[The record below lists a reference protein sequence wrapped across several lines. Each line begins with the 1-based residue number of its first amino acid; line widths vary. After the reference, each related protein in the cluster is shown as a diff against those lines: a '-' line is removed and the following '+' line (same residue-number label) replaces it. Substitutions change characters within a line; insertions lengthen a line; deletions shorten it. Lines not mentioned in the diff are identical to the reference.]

1 VDAEPHNTTQNHYKL
16 SQSFHSLL
24 LQVLFEFICIIVMK
38 SFGVLAVALMFV
50 LCLADDEHEPVTCG
64 SSIKLLHDP
73 SVSK

>member
-1 VDAEPHNTTQNHYKL
+1 
-16 SQSFHSLL
+16 
-24 LQVLFEFICIIVMK
+24 MK